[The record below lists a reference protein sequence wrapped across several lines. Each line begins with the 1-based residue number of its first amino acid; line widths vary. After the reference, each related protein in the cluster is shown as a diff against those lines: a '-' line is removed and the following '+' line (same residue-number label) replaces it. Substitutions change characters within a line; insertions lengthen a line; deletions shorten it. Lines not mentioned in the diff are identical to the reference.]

1 MTQPELHQTE
11 EQRIR
16 FRVRDLV
23 ASCLREDS
31 SAREKILLDD
41 GGVATITEAVDRVLD
56 TTTLMEVVD
65 AVLIIG
71 HHLETELSAPLAAKR
86 LVEIV
91 NRANVLDSMKRINE
105 ERGAIADERA
115 RSSAEEF
122 AKLTHQ
128 RVIESTAPTFDA
140 EAPDGF
146 VKLNSL
152 SFPKRL

>member
-91 NRANVLDSMKRINE
+91 NRANVLDSMKRINGA
-105 ERGAIADERA
+105 RGALAEDRL
-115 RSSAEEF
+115 RSSAAEL
-122 AKLTHQ
+122 ARITRQ
-128 RVIESTAPTFDA
+128 RVGIETKAPPFDA
-140 EAPDGF
+140 
-146 VKLNSL
+146 
-152 SFPKRL
+152 